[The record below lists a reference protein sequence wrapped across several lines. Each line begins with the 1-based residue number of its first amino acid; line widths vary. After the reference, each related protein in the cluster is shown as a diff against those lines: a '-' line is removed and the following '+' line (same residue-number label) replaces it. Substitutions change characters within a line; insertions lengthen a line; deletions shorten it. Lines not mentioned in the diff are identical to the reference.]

1 MRARSPVHH
10 PWDPR
15 NGDIQAQQYAE
26 KERERAW
33 ERERERVREREQDRA
48 REFER
53 ERDRE
58 REREREQRE
67 REMAWE
73 REREIEQ
80 ERERERERE
89 RARQVSGDL
98 NGVHPSRKGE
108 QRTDVCLWAPRA
120 NTFHLLLSTDRR
132 CTTSGTTGDNVND
145 NGQRK
150 VHQEP
155 PGRLD
160 LC

>member
-1 MRARSPVHH
+1 MLIPRGFTYVRARSPVHH

-15 NGDIQAQQYAE
+15 NGDIQAQSYTE
-26 KERERAW
+26 KERDRTW
-33 ERERERVREREQDRA
+33 ERERERLREREQDRL

-58 REREREQRE
+58 RERV
-67 REMAWE
+67 REMEWE

-89 RARQVSGDL
+89 RARQVSSDL

-108 QRTDVCLWAPRA
+108 QPTDICLWTPVL
-120 NTFHLLLSTDRR
+120 TPFS
-132 CTTSGTTGDNVND
+132 
-145 NGQRK
+145 QR
-150 VHQEP
+150 
-155 PGRLD
+155 
-160 LC
+160 